1 MKKYTYLSEA
11 EKFLKTEQQLDELL
25 FFQELLRTCEA
36 LNERFCGKAHAI
48 ADGLQ
53 PWIDALK
60 CRLDR

>member
-11 EKFLKTEQQLDELL
+11 EKFQKTQRQLDELL
-25 FFQELLRTCEA
+25 FFQELLRTCEP
-36 LNERFCGKAHAI
+36 LNARFCGKALEI

-60 CRLDR
+60 YRLNH